1 MNVKRL
7 VCYLLLAGFVLMSH
21 PARGGEGN
29 LTYIT
34 EEAPPQNYRENGE
47 LKGLAVDLLK
57 EMWKKAG
64 MSPKKIQVLPWSEGY
79 KRALNTPDTVL
90 FSMTRLEEREQLFKW
105 VGPIRTPRFIL
116 LARVKDHISLASII
130 DAGKY
135 RIGTVKNDA
144 SELLILSRNV
154 VKSDALNRSPDLK
167 TAIERLRSGKV
178 DIVAYGEESVW
189 SYIKLHKLNNRDF
202 EKVFTISGA
211 SDFYAFHKDTPDSVI
226 KNFQNALNA
235 VKRDKIYTEILNRY
249 RLVD

>member
-1 MNVKRL
+1 MNAQRL
-7 VCYLLLAGFVLMSH
+7 VCYLMLAGFVLMAH
-21 PARGGEGN
+21 PVWGGEGN

-57 EMWKKAG
+57 EMWKKMG
-64 MSPKKIQVLPWSEGY
+64 MTPKKIQVLPWSEGY
-79 KRALNTPDTVL
+79 DRTLNTPDTVL

-105 VGPIRTPRFIL
+105 VGPIRTPRFIFL
-116 LARVKDHISLASII
+116 GKSKDHISLVSIN
-130 DAGKY
+130 DARKY
-135 RIGTVKNDA
+135 RIGTVKDDA

-154 VKSDALNRSPDLK
+154 VNRDALNRSPDLK
-167 TAIERLRSGKV
+167 TAIERLRAGKV

-189 SYIKLHKLNNRDF
+189 SYIKLHKLNNLNF
-202 EKVFTISGA
+202 AKVFTISGA
-211 SDFYAFHKDTPDSVI
+211 SDFYAFHKDTPDAVI

-235 VKRDKIYTEILNRY
+235 VKRDKVYTEILNRY